1 MENKQIAAVAVVAI
15 LIVAAVGVYF
25 VMSGGDSEYR
35 STNTDCR
42 LQILGNAD
50 ENDYLD
56 SNDIARTSTPRSPT
70 QTTTE
75 SWTRRT
81 STRSRRSSMP
91 RSTTRVK
98 PRPTRRRSR
107 STTSP
112 STRMSNPPPI
122 PLATSSSS
130 TPRGPL
136 RSPSHSVSMTG

>member
-56 SNDIARTSTPRSPT
+56 SNDIAKIKEMISENKYT
-70 QTTTE
+70 QIADANNDGDLDQE
-75 SWTRRT
+75 DID
-81 STRSRRSSMP
+81 
-91 RSTTRVK
+91 K
-98 PRPTRRRSR
+98 
-107 STTSP
+107 
-112 STRMSNPPPI
+112 I
-122 PLATSSSS
+122 Q
-130 TPRGPL
+130 
-136 RSPSHSVSMTG
+136 